1 VEGEER
7 EMRVVCNR
15 IGLLLVTLC
24 LAITAYGQTKPS
36 SEQILEA
43 GRAAL
48 RQQHYAE
55 AIRLLEGGL
64 QESPNNRELK
74 VELGRAYLYN
84 RQDERAIQ
92 LFQEVLREEPSNRAA
107 KLEWARALGYRRQYK
122 TSNQMYRE
130 LLASKPDDEAAELG
144 LIRNLMHEKQSN
156 EARRELEQALA
167 RHPDSIRLQEYKRR
181 LEKEES
187 ERTQSARQP
196 GNREPLAA
204 ALNKPG
210 RVQGSGA
217 YFSDSAGNRSRRFTQ
232 ELNREITHSLSA
244 RLRVEERSLWKNAG
258 PRANVLW
265 GTGELRMQ
273 VMPSILF
280 SGTGGGVRFADGTS
294 RMLYRGEVELH
305 PAKRLWF
312 SGGFSRRPI
321 SPTFQAAQFN
331 LLAEGWLL
339 GMEWYPKSWRINAAG
354 SREHYSDGNVGRRLD
369 TEVLRWLGE
378 PRFAVGVGYRF
389 RYIAFDQ
396 NFLHGYFNPSTYN
409 SHLGVTGVKFGSGK
423 RFRGEY
429 LAGAG
434 VESISG
440 APYQFAWELALR
452 NRVTLTNWELGGD
465 FFYYH
470 LAQNA
475 GAFRSQATRLLIA
488 YHF

>member
-7 EMRVVCNR
+7 EMRVVYSR

-24 LAITAYGQTKPS
+24 LAVSAYGQTKPS
-36 SEQILEA
+36 SEQTLQA
-43 GRAAL
+43 GRVAL
-48 RQQHYAE
+48 GQKHYAE

-64 QESPNNRELK
+64 EESPNNLELK

-84 RQDERAIQ
+84 RQDELAIQ
-92 LFQEVLREEPSNRAA
+92 LFQQVLREQPRNRAA
-107 KLEWARALGYRRQYK
+107 KLELARTFGYHRQYK
-122 TSNQMYRE
+122 SSNQMYRE
-130 LLASKPDDEAAELG
+130 LLASKPDDEAAQLG
-144 LIRNLMHEKQSN
+144 LIRNLIHEKQSA

-167 RHPDSIRLQEYKRR
+167 LHPNSQRLQEYKQR
-181 LEKEES
+181 LEREEID
-187 ERTQSARQP
+187 RTQSARRQ

-204 ALNKPG
+204 VRNQPG
-210 RVQGSGA
+210 GVMGSGA

-232 ELNREITHSLSA
+232 EFNREITHRLST

-265 GTGELRMQ
+265 GTGELRMRL
-273 VMPSILF
+273 MPSLLF
-280 SGTGGGVRFADGTS
+280 SGAGGGVRFADGTS
-294 RMLYRGEVELH
+294 RTLYRGEVEFH
-305 PAKRLWF
+305 PANRLWF
-312 SGGFSRRPI
+312 SAGFLRRPI

-331 LLAEGWLL
+331 LLAEGWRTGL
-339 GMEWYPKSWRINAAG
+339 EWYPKAWRVNAAW

-369 TEVLRWLGE
+369 TELLRWLGE

-396 NFLHGYFNPSTYN
+396 SFLHGYFDPSKYY
-409 SHLGVTGVKFGSGK
+409 SHLGVTGVKLRRGK
-423 RFRGEY
+423 HFRGEY
-429 LAGAG
+429 LAGVG

-440 APYQFAWELALR
+440 APYQFAWDLELR
-452 NRVTLTNWELGGD
+452 NRVSLANWELGGD
-465 FFYYH
+465 YFYYH

-475 GAFRSQATRLLIA
+475 GAFRSQAARLLIG